1 MFLAQYN
8 EMIRGQGMDLVFFRD
23 AVEHLI
29 KVTRWLS
36 FLVGCFFI
44 FWQYR
49 YFKKILWF
57 FVFDCVVLRQR
68 MKPKSK
74 RNV

>member
-36 FLVGCFFI
+36 FLVGCFF
-44 FWQYR
+44 
-49 YFKKILWF
+49 YFLAIPL
-57 FVFDCVVLRQR
+57 L
-68 MKPKSK
+68 
-74 RNV
+74 